1 MEFFRRT
8 KGVISVFLIIIM
20 LPLLTSAVILV
31 DGTRYHSAKT
41 MVQEAGDL
49 AAYSTIANYNIDLK
63 DEYGLFAIDDDN
75 LTATFK
81 KYFTETLGYSESDAE
96 TYSKKVQN
104 LISSTVFGGGDYK
117 NANFFNMY
125 NFDVVSA
132 NATPLYPLSDPGVLQ
147 NQIVEYTKYR
157 GIETLLE
164 RFEIISNFNKLSDE
178 LNNNSE
184 KAAAIEDLAYYD
196 SAYSAKISEQ
206 LRLLK
211 KEIVGD
217 ESTSSY
223 NSLLDKVGSYLSDYE
238 NAYANE
244 ICQMATKGDSLTYW
258 KNQRKAAI
266 TNVKNQI
273 EAVLSRR
280 TAIIDRCNHIQG
292 LAEAAKEN
300 YKGLKNRYSAQTDIC
315 ADIQKEIDILNVITS
330 TKEEHRKYSVYHAK
344 NIVSPE
350 SFFQNEIISKIDSA
364 EANINGVY
372 NKYNKEYKE
381 LKAELDADELLFE
394 SEKQEQLKTVRYH
407 VTKKNGGE
415 WFYTVEDFT
424 EKPIDSSMKGAS
436 VNGAMYL
443 IGEYDIKGY
452 FDRHIKEFKCVD
464 FENYYLTSA
473 NSTNQSK
480 IPESVKNQK
489 DTYAS
494 TSASNANS
502 SKKEAEVEKVT
513 IDAGTFSSL
522 PSQKAGK
529 GSSAEETVIDDISEK
544 NAANAISSA
553 NSSSS
558 NLTKILESGRND
570 ILTYAYIMDM
580 FKTRVTASGINS
592 KDKPTGINERNLV
605 DWRYSSEDGEEDLRY
620 RPKSGLQTAFG
631 SYEVE
636 YIFAGKSSESKNG
649 AIVYSWIYGTRLAN
663 NLIAVYTDHEAK
675 LECEMLAAMSSA
687 ATMGAVPASVFK
699 WIYIAAWAAGE
710 TALELSYLIDD
721 GYKVPLIK
729 SSENLFIEHFWD
741 AAEAVA
747 NKDGLIRRKH
757 TSNEFLDKI
766 NVSYED
772 YLLIL
777 MCFVDRETRLLRT
790 ADLIQLNMNKR
801 HGGGFSMNESYTYLK
816 ADTTVRIKYMFE
828 PVKQFTNSYKGTGL
842 KFNNT
847 IYQGY

>member
-1 MEFFRRT
+1 MKFFYKT
-8 KGVISVFLIIIM
+8 KGVISVFLIMIM
-20 LPLLTSAVILV
+20 LPLFTSAVLLV
-31 DGTRYHSAKT
+31 DGARYHSAKT

-157 GIETLLE
+157 GVETLLE

-196 SAYSAKISEQ
+196 STFITEISG
-206 LRLLK
+206 LLDTLVV
-211 KEIVGD
+211 EIA
-217 ESTSSY
+217 SY
-223 NSLLDKVGSYLSDYE
+223 NSLLDGTDEYLETYE

-244 ICQMATKGDSLTYW
+244 LCQLATKGDNINYW
-258 KNQRKAAI
+258 KNQRKTAV
-266 TNVKNQI
+266 TNLKTHRDNVISKRTTII
-273 EAVLSRR
+273 EK
-280 TAIIDRCNHIQG
+280 CNHIQG
-292 LAEAAKEN
+292 LVEAAKEN
-300 YKGLKNRYSAQTDIC
+300 YNGLKNRYSGQSDIC
-315 ADIQKEIDILNVITS
+315 ADIQKEIDILNVIVS
-330 TKEEHRKYSVYHAK
+330 TKEEHRAYSVYHAK
-344 NIVSPE
+344 NIMSPE
-350 SFFQNEIISKIDSA
+350 SFFNNEIIKKIDNA
-364 EANINGVY
+364 ETAISKVY
-372 NKYNKEYKE
+372 SNYNVAYNDKKT
-381 LKAELDADELLFE
+381 ELDADETLFE
-394 SEKQEQLKTVRYH
+394 EEKKEELKKIRYH

-415 WFYTVEDFT
+415 WFYTAEDYT
-424 EKPIDSSMKGAS
+424 EKDIDSGMR
-436 VNGAMYL
+436 NGANSV
-443 IGEYDIKGY
+443 IDEYGIKSY
-452 FDRHIKEFKCVD
+452 CVNHVAEFKTKT
-464 FENYYLTSA
+464 FENYYYVYAS
-473 NSTNQSK
+473 STNQSS
-480 IPESVKNQK
+480 IPQDVKDQAGS
-489 DTYAS
+489 YAS
-494 TSASNANS
+494 TSADKANS
-502 SKKEAEVEKVT
+502 SKKETEVESVT
-513 IDAGTFSSL
+513 IDSGTFSSL

-529 GSSAEETVIDDISEK
+529 GSSAEETVVSDINES
-544 NAANAISSA
+544 NASDAIASA
-553 NSSSS
+553 NSSGS
-558 NLTKILESGRND
+558 NLSKFLETGRND
-570 ILTYAYIMDM
+570 VLTYAYIMDM
-580 FKTRVTASGINS
+580 FKTRVTAKNINS
-592 KDKPTGINERNLV
+592 SNKPTGINERNLV
-605 DWRYSSEDGEEDLRY
+605 DWRYSSDKGETDLRY
-620 RPKSGLQTAFG
+620 RQKSSLATAFG
-631 SYEVE
+631 TNEVE
-636 YIFAGKSSESKNG
+636 YIFAGKASESKNG

-663 NLIAVYTDHEAK
+663 NLVAVYTNKAAK
-675 LECEMLAAMSSA
+675 AECEMLAAMSSA
-687 ATMGAVPASVFK
+687 AVGGVVPPAVFK
-699 WIYIAAWAAGE
+699 WVYIAAWAAGE

-729 SSENLFIEHFWD
+729 TNDTLFIAHFWD
-741 AAEAVA
+741 VAAAIGSS
-747 NKDGLIRRKH
+747 DTLMRKKYN
-757 TSNEFLDKI
+757 SNEFADKI

-777 MCFVDRETRLLRT
+777 MCFVDRDTRLLRT
-790 ADLIQLNMNKR
+790 ADLVQLNMNKR

-842 KFNNT
+842 KFKNT